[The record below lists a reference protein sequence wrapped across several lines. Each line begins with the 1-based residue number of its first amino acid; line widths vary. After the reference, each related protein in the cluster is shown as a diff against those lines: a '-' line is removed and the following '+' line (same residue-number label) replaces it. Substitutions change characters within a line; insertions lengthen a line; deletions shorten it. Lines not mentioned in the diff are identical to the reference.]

1 MHYKILFLTKKKP
14 SMSEIKKAMEPYRWD
29 DEDEDENCKK
39 AFTHDYFDI
48 GGRYAGSI
56 IGIIPE
62 SIKRIIGEDVYISP
76 DDLFGIFT
84 CNIRDA
90 LLERAKVHYDW
101 RIENVVEIELLR
113 YLLPNPQ
120 PMKIICDGS
129 PLEYVSDDSEMACWG
144 IVKSDGSAVTKE
156 HWDGK
161 DWIDTE
167 EQFEDEYKTIMAE
180 ARKNNEYL
188 TILDIHN

>member
-14 SMSEIKKAMEPYRWD
+14 SMPEIKKIMEPYRWD
-29 DEDEDENCKK
+29 DEDGDANYKK
-39 AFTHDYFDI
+39 TFTHDYFDI

-56 IGIIPE
+56 IGTIPE
-62 SIKRIIGEDVYISP
+62 SIKRTIRKDVYISP

-84 CNIRDA
+84 CNIRDV

-101 RIENVVEIELLR
+101 RINHVAENELLR
-113 YLLPNPQ
+113 YLLPDPRLT
-120 PMKIICDGS
+120 KIICDGS

-156 HWDGK
+156 HWDGEN
-161 DWIDTE
+161 WIDKR

-188 TILDIHN
+188 TILDIHD